1 MTRRLAA
8 LALLFGL
15 STPATAVPITLQFT
29 ATGFGSTAPTD
40 PVTGTFVYEAASSTS
55 NIDSLTSVS
64 LTIDGYVYKLGEI
77 DFTNDSFGTT
87 GWTIIG
93 ATTFGI
99 PSLASGT
106 NDFVLAFYPN
116 DLGKPKAFDYA
127 SSNIRNTFWS
137 ATSFSQFSISGA
149 QAQVPEP
156 ATLALLGVGLAGL
169 GLSRRR
175 KQ

>member
-8 LALLFGL
+8 LVLLFGL
-15 STPATAVPITLQFT
+15 AAPAAAVPITLQFT
-29 ATGFGSTAPTD
+29 ATGFGTTAPTD
-40 PVTGTFVYEAASSTS
+40 PVTGTFVYEAASATS

-64 LTIDGYVYKLGEI
+64 LTINGYVYTLGEI
-77 DFTNDSFGTT
+77 GFSNDSFGDT

-116 DLGKPKAFDYA
+116 DLDKPKAFDYA
-127 SSNIRNTFWS
+127 SPSVSNNFFS
-137 ATSFSQFSISGA
+137 ATSFSQFSIRGA

-156 ATLALLGVGLAGL
+156 ATLALLGLGLAGL

-175 KQ
+175 KR

>member
-1 MTRRLAA
+1 MIRRLAA

-15 STPATAVPITLQFT
+15 SAPAAAVPITLQFT
-29 ATGFGSTAPTD
+29 ATGFGSTAPMD
-40 PVTGTFVYEAASSTS
+40 SVTGTFVYEAATATS

-64 LTIDGYVYKLGEI
+64 LAIDGYVYELGEI
-77 DFTNDSFGTT
+77 GFSNDFSGVT
-87 GWTIIG
+87 GWTLIG

-106 NDFVLAFYPN
+106 NDFILAFYPD
-116 DLGKPKAFDYA
+116 DLGKPKLFDYA
-127 SSNIRNTFWS
+127 SSNISNTFWS
-137 ATSFSQFSISGA
+137 ATNFSQFSISGA